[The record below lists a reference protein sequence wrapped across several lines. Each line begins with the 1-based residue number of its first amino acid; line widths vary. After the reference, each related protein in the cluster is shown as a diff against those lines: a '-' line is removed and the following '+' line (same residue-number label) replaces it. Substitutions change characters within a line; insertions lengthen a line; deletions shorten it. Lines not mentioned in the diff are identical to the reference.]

1 MLSVC
6 SATHCCSSHSQI
18 SLLGT
23 PLSICPYQKDAYFR
37 SFHEDRILPLPSW
50 NVKHHQRLSSF
61 RTQAAKSVYSIIES
75 NLPASSVDTKCSFY
89 SGWSSSCQARS
100 GRVILEQ
107 YNLSAVDGE
116 MDLPGLSSEKMDS
129 LIRSIEPETVT
140 SGNIGGQDTILESTS
155 SLVSDSSSFSATASF
170 DDVFTRIQDSVGA
183 SVNTGEKFVTSS
195 LNSINSSLTSITKS
209 ASQAVDDIRSRV
221 FSNIDQTGELAGN
234 RLSGLL
240 NDSKDATTRLT
251 GVSAD
256 ILRRTIIV
264 VEDSI
269 VKGTYFVVYSYGSA
283 KELLPPEIR
292 DAVNVTE
299 DRVTQ
304 ILRPVGTTLQEVSTA
319 IGGLERRFG
328 LDPEDPVITFILCFG
343 SLGAL
348 WAFYW
353 IWTYAGYAG
362 ELSPEATLDF
372 LKSEKKAMLIDV
384 RPEASDT
391 IFFLRVLRERD
402 GVPDLRRATRSRYA
416 SVTLPE
422 VDSSV
427 RKLLRGGKEIE
438 DSLIAAVIRNLKAVQ
453 DRSNVI
459 IMDADGTASKGVARS
474 LSKLGVKKAYLV
486 KGGFNSW
493 VKHDLRIK
501 ELKPET
507 TLTVLN
513 EEAEAILEGV
523 SPLQVIGYGV
533 YASSCTEF
541 NTVRFCCNIPIY

>member
-89 SGWSSSCQARS
+89 SGWSSSCQASNEMQPIGS

-384 RPEASDT
+384 RPE
-391 IFFLRVLRERD
+391 VLRERD

-474 LSKLGVKKAYLV
+474 LSKLGKAYLV

-533 YASSCTEF
+533 VSAKLTDLMLLKEVSYT
-541 NTVRFCCNIPIY
+541 I

>member
-1 MLSVC
+1 LSASVC
-6 SATHCCSSHSQI
+6 SYFVETGCLQI

-89 SGWSSSCQARS
+89 SGWSSSCQASNEMQPIGS

-304 ILRPVGTTLQEVSTA
+304 ILRPVGTTLQEVFPLA
-319 IGGLERRFG
+319 RKF
-328 LDPEDPVITFILCFG
+328 P
-343 SLGAL
+343 
-348 WAFYW
+348 Y
-353 IWTYAGYAG
+353 IW
-362 ELSPEATLDF
+362 
-372 LKSEKKAMLIDV
+372 
-384 RPEASDT
+384 
-391 IFFLRVLRERD
+391 
-402 GVPDLRRATRSRYA
+402 
-416 SVTLPE
+416 
-422 VDSSV
+422 
-427 RKLLRGGKEIE
+427 
-438 DSLIAAVIRNLKAVQ
+438 Q
-453 DRSNVI
+453 
-459 IMDADGTASKGVARS
+459 
-474 LSKLGVKKAYLV
+474 
-486 KGGFNSW
+486 
-493 VKHDLRIK
+493 
-501 ELKPET
+501 
-507 TLTVLN
+507 
-513 EEAEAILEGV
+513 
-523 SPLQVIGYGV
+523 
-533 YASSCTEF
+533 
-541 NTVRFCCNIPIY
+541 